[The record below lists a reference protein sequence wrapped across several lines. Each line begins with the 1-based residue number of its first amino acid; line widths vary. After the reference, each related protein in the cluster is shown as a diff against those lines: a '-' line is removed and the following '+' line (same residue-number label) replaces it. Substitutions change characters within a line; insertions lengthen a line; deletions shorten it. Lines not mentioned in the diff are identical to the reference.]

1 MPTLGWFLNQTCR
14 QFTTRLYDCGMTKHR
29 LLLVDG
35 SSYLYRAFHAMPDLR
50 NGAGEPTGAI
60 YGMVNMMRRARSEL
74 KADHIAC
81 VFDAK
86 GKTFRD
92 EMYSEYKAHRSP
104 MPEDLVKQIEPIH
117 AMVKALGWPVLMV
130 SGVEADDVIG
140 TLACQA
146 TQAGWETII
155 STGDKDLAQLVN
167 PSVSLINTM
176 TNEKLDIEG
185 VKEKFGVPP
194 ELIVDYLSIIGDTVD
209 NVPGV
214 PKAGPKTANKWLAEF
229 GNLDNLM
236 ANADQVKGVVGENL
250 RATLSWLPQ
259 ARQLIT
265 VKTDCDLSPH
275 LPSLDDLHAKSE
287 DAPLLRELFERYA
300 FKTWLRDVEK
310 QLTSPEN
317 KGEPASFDLV
327 GSPISNDPE
336 ENSDGAKKTRVIAIS
351 PTKDLSQETRDSHD
365 AIERHYECVV
375 DEIGLE
381 RWLKKIEVSTL
392 TAVDT
397 ETTSLDALAAEL
409 VGISL
414 SVTPGEACY
423 IPVAH
428 RNGEVQLDRD
438 LVLARMKPWLES
450 ATNLKVGQNLKYDA
464 HIFANYGITLKGVA
478 FDTLLESYVLESHLP
493 HNMDSL
499 AERHLGMK
507 TIRYEEVCGKG
518 VHQIG
523 FDQVDLKIATDYA
536 AEDADITLR
545 LHLELWPQI
554 QESPGLLYIY
564 EKVEMPAM
572 RVLGIMERNGIRI
585 DSALLAKQ
593 GQQVGK
599 RLLELEGEIHKLAGQ
614 PFNIQSPKQIA
625 EILFGQL
632 ELPVIKKTP
641 SGAPSTDEE
650 VLQKLAEDYP
660 LPARILD
667 YRSLAKLMSTYIE
680 KLPRMA
686 DPKTGRVHTN
696 FSQATAVTGRLASSD
711 PNLQNI
717 PVRTEEGRRIRE
729 AFVPAE
735 GCKLL
740 SADYSQIE
748 LRIMAHI
755 AEDENLLTAFREGKD
770 VHQAT
775 AAEIF
780 GIPLDDVNSEQRRYA
795 KVINFGLIYG
805 MSAFGLAGNLGIERS
820 AAQNYIAKYFDRY
833 PGVAQYMERTR
844 LEARENGYVETVF
857 GRRLWLPEIKGSNG
871 PRRQGAERA
880 AINAPMQGTAADL
893 IKLAMIAVEDWL
905 EKEQLKTKL
914 LLQVHDELVLDVPFD
929 ELEIVQ
935 AKLPGLMCNVAQL
948 KVPLVVSIGIGDNW
962 EEAH

>member
-1 MPTLGWFLNQTCR
+1 
-14 QFTTRLYDCGMTKHR
+14 MTKHR

-74 KADHIAC
+74 QADHIAC

-92 EMYSEYKAHRSP
+92 EMYADYKAHRSP

-130 SGVEADDVIG
+130 PGVEADDVIG
-140 TLACQA
+140 TLACMA

-185 VKEKFGVPP
+185 VIAKFGVPP
-194 ELIVDYLSIIGDTVD
+194 ERIVDYLSIIGDAVD

-214 PKAGPKTANKWLAEF
+214 PKAGPKTANKWLTEF
-229 GNLDNLM
+229 GDLDALM
-236 ANADQVKGVVGENL
+236 ASADQVKGVVGENL
-250 RATLSWLPQ
+250 RNSLAWLPQ
-259 ARQLIT
+259 ARALIT
-265 VKTDCDLSPH
+265 VKLDCDLSGH
-275 LPSLDDLHAKSE
+275 LVDLDSLHALPE
-287 DAPLLRELFERYA
+287 DAPLLRGLFERYA
-300 FKTWLRDVEK
+300 FKTWLREVEK
-310 QLTSPEN
+310 NLGGTSVEMLEGGSTSPQ
-317 KGEPASFDLV
+317 FDLV
-327 GSPISNDPE
+327 GTTQSIPE
-336 ENSDGAKKTRVIAIS
+336 SGVRKFASSA
-351 PTKDLSQETRDSHD
+351 TKAFTAEIKEQQD
-365 AIERHYECVV
+365 AITRNYECVV
-375 DEIGLE
+375 DEVALD
-381 RWLKKIEVSTL
+381 RWLQKITSAGL

-414 SVTPGEACY
+414 CVTPGEACY
-423 IPVAH
+423 IPLAH
-428 RNGEVQLDRD
+428 RNGETQLNRD
-438 LVLARMKPWLES
+438 DVLKRMQPWLES
-450 ATNLKVGQNLKYDA
+450 SAHAKLGQNLKYDT
-464 HIFANYGITLKGVA
+464 HIFANYGITLQGIE

-499 AERHLGMK
+499 AERHLGLK

-523 FDQVDLKIATDYA
+523 FDQVDLKVATDYA

-554 QESPGLLYIY
+554 QASPELLYVYQQI
-564 EKVEMPAM
+564 EMPAM

-585 DSALLAKQ
+585 DSELLAKQ
-593 GQQVGK
+593 GQVVGK
-599 RLLELEGEIHKLAGQ
+599 RLLALEGEIHQLAGQ

-632 ELPVIKKTP
+632 ELPIIKKTP

-686 DPKTGRVHTN
+686 DPKTGRIHTN
-696 FSQATAVTGRLASSD
+696 FSQATAVTGRLSSSD

-729 AFVPAE
+729 AFIPAE

-755 AEDENLLTAFREGKD
+755 AEDENLMAAFAAGKD

-780 GIPLDDVNSEQRRYA
+780 GVTLDAVSSEQRRYA

-820 AAQNYIAKYFDRY
+820 AAQNYITKYFDRY

-844 LEARENGYVETVF
+844 EEARANGYVETVF
-857 GRRLWLPEIKGSNG
+857 GRRLWLPDIKGSNG
-871 PRRQGAERA
+871 ARRQGAERA

-893 IKLAMIAVEDWL
+893 IKLAMIAVQNWL
-905 EKEQLKTKL
+905 EKEQLKTRM
-914 LLQVHDELVLDVPFD
+914 LLQVHDELVFDVPLD
-929 ELEIVQ
+929 EIALLQE
-935 AKLPGLMCNVAQL
+935 KLPDLMCQVASL
-948 KVPLVVSIGIGDNW
+948 KVPLLVGIGIGDNW

>member
-1 MPTLGWFLNQTCR
+1 
-14 QFTTRLYDCGMTKHR
+14 MTKHR

-117 AMVKALGWPVLMV
+117 AMVKALGWPILMV

-146 TQAGWETII
+146 TEAGWETII

-167 PSVSLINTM
+167 PSVTLINTM
-176 TNEKLDIEG
+176 TNEKLDIES
-185 VKEKFGVPP
+185 VIEKFGVPP
-194 ELIVDYLSIIGDTVD
+194 DRIVDYLSIIGDTVD

-229 GNLDNLM
+229 GDLDNLM
-236 ANADQVKGVVGENL
+236 AHADQVKGVVGENL
-250 RATLSWLPQ
+250 RASLTWLPQ

-275 LPSLDDLHAKSE
+275 LPGLDDLHAKSE

-300 FKTWLRDVEK
+300 FKTWLRDVERR
-310 QLTSPEN
+310 LESPL
-317 KGEPASFDLV
+317 GMASEAVQDLDLA
-327 GSPISNDPE
+327 GSPILREASE
-336 ENSDGAKKTRVIAIS
+336 EAIAIPKRSTVIATS
-351 PTKDLSQETRDSHD
+351 PTKDLSQDTRDAQD
-365 AIERHYECVV
+365 AFGKNYECVV
-375 DEIGLE
+375 DEVALDK
-381 RWLKKIEVSTL
+381 WLKKIESAEL

-414 SVTPGEACY
+414 SVKPGEACY

-428 RNGEVQLDRD
+428 RNGEIQLSRE
-438 LVLARMKPWLES
+438 LVLARLKPWLQS
-450 ATNLKVGQNLKYDA
+450 ASHLKVGQNLKYDA
-464 HIFANYGITLKGVA
+464 HIFANYDVTLNGIA

-554 QESPGLLYIY
+554 QVSPGLLYIY
-564 EKVEMPAM
+564 EQIEMPAM

-599 RLLELEGEIHKLAGQ
+599 RLLELEGEIHQLAGQ

-729 AFVPAE
+729 AFIPAD

-780 GIPLDDVNSEQRRYA
+780 GIALDEVNSEQRRYA

-805 MSAFGLAGNLGIERS
+805 MSAFGLAGNLGIERA

-857 GRRLWLPEIKGSNG
+857 GRRLWLPEIQGSNG

-905 EKEQLKTKL
+905 EQEQLKTKL
-914 LLQVHDELVLDVPFD
+914 LLQVHDELVLDVPLD
-929 ELEIVQ
+929 EIALLQ

>member
-1 MPTLGWFLNQTCR
+1 
-14 QFTTRLYDCGMTKHR
+14 MTKHR

-50 NGAGEPTGAI
+50 NGAGDPTGAI

-117 AMVKALGWPVLMV
+117 ALVKALGWPVLMV

-167 PSVSLINTM
+167 PSVTLINTM
-176 TNEKLDIEG
+176 TNEKLDIAG
-185 VKEKFGVPP
+185 VIEKFGVPP
-194 ELIVDYLSIIGDTVD
+194 ERIVDYLSIIGDAVD

-229 GNLDNLM
+229 GDLDNLM

-250 RATLSWLPQ
+250 RASLQWLPQ
-259 ARQLIT
+259 ARALIT
-265 VKTDCDLSPH
+265 VKTDCDLNPH
-275 LPSLDDLHAKSE
+275 LLNLDDLHAKPE

-300 FKTWLRDVEK
+300 FKTWLRDVES
-310 QLTSPEN
+310 QLNRSSDQVDQASP
-317 KGEPASFDLV
+317 SVDLA
-327 GSPISNDPE
+327 GSPLPE
-336 ENSDGAKKTRVIAIS
+336 FAPERFTEKKERDIAS
-351 PTKDLSQETRDSHD
+351 APTKSLSQATTDLHD
-365 AIERHYECVV
+365 AMERHYECIV
-375 DEIGLE
+375 DEVSLE
-381 RWLKKIEVSTL
+381 RWLNKIESARL

-397 ETTSLDALAAEL
+397 ETTGLDALAAEL

-414 SVTPGEACY
+414 SVRPGEACY

-428 RNGEVQLDRD
+428 RNGETQLDRS
-438 LVLARMKPWLES
+438 LVLTRLKPWLES
-450 ATNLKVGQNLKYDA
+450 ATAFKVGQNLKYDS
-464 HIFANYGITLKGVA
+464 HIFANYGITLGGVQ

-499 AERHLGMK
+499 AERHLGLK

-554 QESPGLLYIY
+554 EASPGLRYVY
-564 EKVEMPAM
+564 ESIEMPAM

-585 DSALLAKQ
+585 DSALLGKQ
-593 GQQVGK
+593 GQQIGK
-599 RLLELEGEIHKLAGQ
+599 RLLELEGEIHQLAGQ

-667 YRSLAKLMSTYIE
+667 YRGLAKLMSTYIE

-696 FSQATAVTGRLASSD
+696 FSQATAVTGRLASSE

-729 AFVPAE
+729 AFIPAD

-755 AEDENLLTAFREGKD
+755 AEDENLLAAFRAGKD

-780 GIPLDDVNSEQRRYA
+780 GVPLEEVNSEQRRYA

-893 IKLAMIAVEDWL
+893 IKLAMIAVESWL
-905 EKEQLKTKL
+905 EKEQLKTRM
-914 LLQVHDELVLDVPFD
+914 LLQVHDELVFDVPLD
-929 ELEIVQ
+929 EIDLLQ
-935 AKLPGLMCNVAQL
+935 AKLPALMCNVADL
-948 KVPLVVSIGIGDNW
+948 KVPLLVSIGIGDNW

>member
-1 MPTLGWFLNQTCR
+1 
-14 QFTTRLYDCGMTKHR
+14 MTKHR

-50 NGAGEPTGAI
+50 NGAGDPTGAI

-130 SGVEADDVIG
+130 SGVEADDVIA
-140 TLACQA
+140 TLSCQA

-167 PSVSLINTM
+167 SSVTLINTM

-185 VKEKFGVPP
+185 VIEKFGVPP
-194 ELIVDYLSIIGDTVD
+194 ERIVDYLSIIGDAVD

-229 GNLDNLM
+229 GDLDNLM
-236 ANADQVKGVVGENL
+236 ANAEQVKGVVGENL
-250 RATLSWLPQ
+250 RASLEWLPK
-259 ARQLIT
+259 ARELIT
-265 VKTDCDLSPH
+265 VKKDCDLDPH
-275 LPSLDDLHAKSE
+275 LLSLDDLHAKPE

-310 QLTSPEN
+310 QLINPSPQSN
-317 KGEPASFDLV
+317 QGEAVFDLA
-327 GSPISNDPE
+327 GSPLPGISPNE
-336 ENSDGAKKTRVIAIS
+336 LAAKKSREIAS
-351 PTKDLSQETRDSHD
+351 TPTTVLSQATTDLHD
-365 AIERHYECVV
+365 GITRHYECVV
-375 DEIGLE
+375 DELALD
-381 RWLKKIEVSTL
+381 RWLKKIESAQL

-397 ETTSLDALAAEL
+397 ETTGLDALAAEL

-428 RNGEVQLDRD
+428 RNGETQLDRN
-438 LVLARMKPWLES
+438 LVLSRMRSWLES
-450 ATNLKVGQNLKYDA
+450 SSHAKVGQNLKYDS
-464 HIFANYGITLKGVA
+464 HIFANYGITLGGIQ

-499 AERHLGMK
+499 AERHLGVK

-554 QESPGLLYIY
+554 QASPGLLYVYQQI
-564 EKVEMPAM
+564 EMPAM

-729 AFVPAE
+729 AFIPAD

-755 AEDENLLTAFREGKD
+755 AEDENLLEAFNTGKD

-780 GIPLDDVNSEQRRYA
+780 GVPLDDVSSEQRRYA

-844 LEARENGYVETVF
+844 VEARENGYVETVF

-893 IKLAMIAVEDWL
+893 IKLAMIAVENWL
-905 EKEQLKTKL
+905 EKEQLKTRM
-914 LLQVHDELVLDVPFD
+914 LLQVHDELVFDVPLD
-929 ELEIVQ
+929 EIDLLKE
-935 AKLPGLMCNVAQL
+935 KLPGLMCTVADL
-948 KVPLVVSIGIGDNW
+948 KVPLLVSIGIGDNW

>member
-1 MPTLGWFLNQTCR
+1 
-14 QFTTRLYDCGMTKHR
+14 MTKHR

-92 EMYSEYKAHRSP
+92 EMYAEYKAHRSP

-117 AMVKALGWPVLMV
+117 ALVKALGWPVLMV

-167 PSVSLINTM
+167 PSVTLINTM
-176 TNEKLDIEG
+176 TNEKLDING
-185 VKEKFGVPP
+185 VVEKFGVPP

-236 ANADQVKGVVGENL
+236 ANADQIKGVVGENL
-250 RATLSWLPQ
+250 RATLHWLPE

-275 LPSLDDLHAKSE
+275 LPGLDDLHAKPE
-287 DAPLLRELFERYA
+287 DAALLRELFERYA

-310 QLTSPEN
+310 QLSGPSDI
-317 KGEPASFDLV
+317 ASEGTTFDLA
-327 GSPISNDPE
+327 GTPITHASEAGESNK
-336 ENSDGAKKTRVIAIS
+336 ARVIAS
-351 PTKDLSQETRDSHD
+351 APTKTLSQVTSDLQD
-365 AIERHYECVV
+365 AIERHYECVT
-375 DEIGLE
+375 DEVGLE
-381 RWLKKIEVSTL
+381 KWLKRIEAAEL

-414 SVTPGEACY
+414 SVKPGEACY

-428 RNGEVQLDRD
+428 RNGEVQLHCDT
-438 LVLARMKPWLES
+438 VLTKLKPWLES
-450 ATNLKVGQNLKYDA
+450 ASHLKVGQHLKYDA
-464 HIFANYGITLKGVA
+464 HIFANYGITLGGIA

-554 QESPGLLYIY
+554 QDSPGLLYVYQQI
-564 EKVEMPAM
+564 EMPAM

-585 DSALLAKQ
+585 DSVLLGKQ
-593 GQQVGK
+593 GQQLGK
-599 RLLELEGEIHKLAGQ
+599 RLLELESEIHQLAGQ

-625 EILFGQL
+625 EILFVQL
-632 ELPVIKKTP
+632 ELPVVKKTP

-729 AFVPAE
+729 AFIPAQ

-755 AEDENLLTAFREGKD
+755 AEDENLLTAFRDGKD

-780 GIPLDDVNSEQRRYA
+780 GIPLEDVSSEQRRYA

-805 MSAFGLAGNLGIERS
+805 MSAFGLAGNLGIERA

-914 LLQVHDELVLDVPFD
+914 LLQVHDELVFDVPLD
-929 ELEIVQ
+929 EIDLLQ
-935 AKLPGLMCNVAQL
+935 AKLPDLMCNVAQL
-948 KVPLVVSIGIGDNW
+948 KVPLVVSIGLGDNW

>member
-1 MPTLGWFLNQTCR
+1 
-14 QFTTRLYDCGMTKHR
+14 MTKHR

-117 AMVKALGWPVLMV
+117 AMVKALGWPILMV

-146 TQAGWETII
+146 TEAGWETII

-167 PSVSLINTM
+167 PSVTLINTM

-185 VKEKFGVPP
+185 VIEKFGVPP
-194 ELIVDYLSIIGDTVD
+194 DRIVDYLSIIGDTVD

-229 GNLDNLM
+229 GDLDNLM
-236 ANADQVKGVVGENL
+236 AHADQVKGVVGENL
-250 RATLSWLPQ
+250 RASLTWLPQ

-275 LPSLDDLHAKSE
+275 LPGLDDLHAKSE

-300 FKTWLRDVEK
+300 FKTWLRDVERR
-310 QLTSPEN
+310 LESPL
-317 KGEPASFDLV
+317 GMASEAVQDLDLA
-327 GSPISNDPE
+327 GSPILREASAEAIAIPKR
-336 ENSDGAKKTRVIAIS
+336 STVIATS
-351 PTKDLSQETRDSHD
+351 PTKDLSQDTRDTQD
-365 AIERHYECVV
+365 AFGKNYECVL
-375 DEIGLE
+375 DEVALDK
-381 RWLKKIEVSTL
+381 WLKKIESAEL

-414 SVTPGEACY
+414 SVKPGEACY

-428 RNGEVQLDRD
+428 RNGEIQLSRE
-438 LVLARMKPWLES
+438 LVLARLKPWLQS
-450 ATNLKVGQNLKYDA
+450 ASHLKVGQNLKYDA
-464 HIFANYGITLKGVA
+464 HIFANYDVTLNGIA

-554 QESPGLLYIY
+554 QVSPGLLYIY
-564 EKVEMPAM
+564 EQIEMPAM

-599 RLLELEGEIHKLAGQ
+599 RLLELEGEIHQLAGQ

-729 AFVPAE
+729 AFIPAD

-780 GIPLDDVNSEQRRYA
+780 GIALDEVNSEQRRYA

-805 MSAFGLAGNLGIERS
+805 MSAFGLAGNLGIERA

-857 GRRLWLPEIKGSNG
+857 GRRLWLPEIQGSNG

-914 LLQVHDELVLDVPFD
+914 LLQVHDELVLDVPLD
-929 ELEIVQ
+929 EIALLQ
-935 AKLPGLMCNVAQL
+935 AKLPGLMCNVAEL

>member
-1 MPTLGWFLNQTCR
+1 
-14 QFTTRLYDCGMTKHR
+14 MTKHR

-50 NGAGEPTGAI
+50 NGAGDPTGAI

-130 SGVEADDVIG
+130 SGVEADDVIA
-140 TLACQA
+140 TLSCQA

-167 PSVSLINTM
+167 SSVTLINTM

-185 VKEKFGVPP
+185 VIEKFGVPP
-194 ELIVDYLSIIGDTVD
+194 ERIVDYLSIIGDAVD

-229 GNLDNLM
+229 GDLDNLM
-236 ANADQVKGVVGENL
+236 ANAEQVKGVVGENL
-250 RATLSWLPQ
+250 RASLEWLPK
-259 ARQLIT
+259 ARELIT
-265 VKTDCDLSPH
+265 VKKDCDLDPH
-275 LPSLDDLHAKSE
+275 LLSLDDLHAKPE

-310 QLTSPEN
+310 QLNNPSPQSN
-317 KGEPASFDLV
+317 QGEAVFDLA
-327 GSPISNDPE
+327 GSPLPGISPNE
-336 ENSDGAKKTRVIAIS
+336 LAAKKSREIAS
-351 PTKDLSQETRDSHD
+351 TPTTVLSQATTDLHD
-365 AIERHYECVV
+365 GITRHYECVV
-375 DEIGLE
+375 DELALD
-381 RWLKKIEVSTL
+381 RWLKKIESAQL

-397 ETTSLDALAAEL
+397 ETTGLDALAAEL

-428 RNGEVQLDRD
+428 RNGETQLDRN
-438 LVLARMKPWLES
+438 LVLSRMRSWLES
-450 ATNLKVGQNLKYDA
+450 SSHAKVGQNLKYDS
-464 HIFANYGITLKGVA
+464 HIFANYGITLGGIQ

-499 AERHLGMK
+499 AERHLGVK

-554 QESPGLLYIY
+554 QASTGLLYVYQQI
-564 EKVEMPAM
+564 EMPAM

-729 AFVPAE
+729 AFIPAD

-755 AEDENLLTAFREGKD
+755 AEDENLLEAFNTGKD

-780 GIPLDDVNSEQRRYA
+780 GVPLDDVSSEQRRYA

-844 LEARENGYVETVF
+844 VEARENGYVETVF

-893 IKLAMIAVEDWL
+893 IKLAMIAVENWL
-905 EKEQLKTKL
+905 EKEQLKTRM
-914 LLQVHDELVLDVPFD
+914 LLQVHDELVFDVPLD
-929 ELEIVQ
+929 EIDLLKE
-935 AKLPGLMCNVAQL
+935 KLPGLMCTVADL
-948 KVPLVVSIGIGDNW
+948 KVPLLVSIGIGDNW

>member
-1 MPTLGWFLNQTCR
+1 
-14 QFTTRLYDCGMTKHR
+14 MTKHR

-167 PSVSLINTM
+167 PSVTLINTM

-194 ELIVDYLSIIGDTVD
+194 ELIVDYLSIIGDAVD

-236 ANADQVKGVVGENL
+236 ANADQIKGVVGENL
-250 RATLSWLPQ
+250 RATLPWLPQ

-275 LPSLDDLHAKSE
+275 LPGLDDLHAKSE

-310 QLTSPEN
+310 QLTSPEDQ
-317 KGEPASFDLV
+317 GSEVITFDLA
-327 GSPISNDPE
+327 GSPISNTSE
-336 ENSDGAKKTRVIAIS
+336 ENSGGEKKARVIAS
-351 PTKDLSQETRDSHD
+351 APTKDLSQATRDAQD

-375 DEIGLE
+375 DEASLDT
-381 RWLKKIEVSTL
+381 WLKKIESSAL

-414 SVTPGEACY
+414 SVKPGEACY

-428 RNGEVQLDRD
+428 RNGEAQLDRD
-438 LVLARMKPWLES
+438 VVLKRIKPWLES
-450 ATNLKVGQNLKYDA
+450 KTHFKVGQNLKYDS
-464 HIFANYGITLKGVA
+464 HIFANYGITLQGVA
-478 FDTLLESYVLESHLP
+478 FDTLLESYVLESHMP

-523 FDQVDLKIATDYA
+523 FDQVDLQIATDYA

-554 QESPGLLYIY
+554 QESAGLLYIY
-564 EKVEMPAM
+564 ENVEMPAM

-599 RLLELEGEIHKLAGQ
+599 RLLELEGEIHQLAGQ

-650 VLQKLAEDYP
+650 VMQKLAEDYP

-729 AFVPAE
+729 AFIPAN

-780 GIPLDDVNSEQRRYA
+780 GIALDDVNSEQRRYA

-905 EKEQLKTKL
+905 EKEQLKTKM
-914 LLQVHDELVLDVPFD
+914 LLQVHDELVFDVPLD
-929 ELEIVQ
+929 EIELLQ
-935 AKLPGLMCNVAQL
+935 AKLPDLMCHVADL

>member
-1 MPTLGWFLNQTCR
+1 
-14 QFTTRLYDCGMTKHR
+14 MTKHR

-146 TQAGWETII
+146 TEAGWETII

-167 PSVSLINTM
+167 PSVTLINTM

-250 RATLSWLPQ
+250 RATLPWLPQ

-275 LPSLDDLHAKSE
+275 LPGLDDLHAKSE

-317 KGEPASFDLV
+317 RGEEAVFDLA
-327 GSPISNDPE
+327 GSPISSPE
-336 ENSDGAKKTRVIAIS
+336 ESSADSEKRTRVIAS
-351 PTKDLSQETRDSHD
+351 APTKDLSQATRDSQD
-365 AIERHYECVV
+365 AIERLYECVV
-375 DEIGLE
+375 DEAGLE
-381 RWLKKIEVSTL
+381 KWLKKIESSAL

-414 SVTPGEACY
+414 SVKPGEACY

-438 LVLARMKPWLES
+438 VVIARMKPWLKS
-450 ATNLKVGQNLKYDA
+450 ATHLKVGQNLKYDA
-464 HIFANYGITLKGVA
+464 HIFANYGITLKGIA

-554 QESPGLLYIY
+554 QESSGLLYIY
-564 EKVEMPAM
+564 ENVEMPAM

-729 AFVPAE
+729 AFIPAE

-780 GIPLDDVNSEQRRYA
+780 GIPLDDVSSEQRRYA

-905 EKEQLKTKL
+905 EKEQLKTKM
-914 LLQVHDELVLDVPFD
+914 LLQVHDELVFDVPLD
-929 ELEIVQ
+929 EIELLQ
-935 AKLPGLMCNVAQL
+935 AKLPDLMCHVAAL

>member
-1 MPTLGWFLNQTCR
+1 
-14 QFTTRLYDCGMTKHR
+14 MTKHR

-117 AMVKALGWPVLMV
+117 AIVKALGWPVLMV

-146 TQAGWETII
+146 TEAGWETII

-167 PSVSLINTM
+167 SSVTLINTM
-176 TNEKLDIEG
+176 SNEKLDING
-185 VKEKFGVPP
+185 VIEKFGVPP
-194 ELIVDYLSIIGDTVD
+194 ERIVDYLSIIGDTVD

-229 GNLDNLM
+229 GDLDNLM

-250 RATLSWLPQ
+250 RASLEWLPQ

-275 LPSLDDLHAKSE
+275 LPGLDDLHAKSE
-287 DAPLLRELFERYA
+287 DASLLRELFERYA
-300 FKTWLRDVEK
+300 FKTWLRDVER
-310 QLTSPEN
+310 QLTGPSRE
-317 KGEPASFDLV
+317 GSEVEATFDLA
-327 GSPISNDPE
+327 GTPITNVASE
-336 ENSDGAKKTRVIAIS
+336 ELSFPKKSASIASS
-351 PTKDLSQETRDSHD
+351 PTKDLSQDTRDFQG
-365 AIERHYECVV
+365 AIEKTYECIV
-375 DEIGLE
+375 DEAGLDK
-381 RWLKKIEVSTL
+381 WLKKIESAQL

-414 SVTPGEACY
+414 SVQPGEACY

-428 RNGEVQLDRD
+428 RNGEAQLDRAT
-438 LVLARMKPWLES
+438 VLARIRPWLES
-450 ATNLKVGQNLKYDA
+450 KTHLKVGQNLKYDA
-464 HIFANYGITLKGVA
+464 HIFANYGITLNGIA

-499 AERHLGMK
+499 AERHLGMR

-554 QESPGLLYIY
+554 QENPGLLYVY
-564 EKVEMPAM
+564 EKIEMPAM

-632 ELPVIKKTP
+632 ELPIIKKTP

-686 DPKTGRVHTN
+686 DPKTGCVHTN

-729 AFVPAE
+729 AFVPAD

-755 AEDENLLTAFREGKD
+755 AEDENLLTAFRDGKD

-780 GIPLDDVNSEQRRYA
+780 GIPLDEVSSEQRRYA

-833 PGVAQYMERTR
+833 PGVAQYMEHTR

-914 LLQVHDELVLDVPFD
+914 LLQVHDELVFDVPLD
-929 ELEIVQ
+929 EIELLQ

>member
-1 MPTLGWFLNQTCR
+1 
-14 QFTTRLYDCGMTKHR
+14 MTKHR

-167 PSVSLINTM
+167 PAVTLINTM
-176 TNEKLDIEG
+176 TNEKLDING

-250 RATLSWLPQ
+250 RASLDWLPQ

-275 LPSLDDLHAKSE
+275 LPGLDDLHAKSE

-310 QLTSPEN
+310 QLTSPED
-317 KGEPASFDLV
+317 KAEVPTFDLA
-327 GSPISNDPE
+327 GSPIATSENVVGE
-336 ENSDGAKKTRVIAIS
+336 EKKTRVIAS
-351 PTKDLSQETRDSHD
+351 APTKDLSQVTRDSQD
-365 AIERHYECVV
+365 AIERNYECVV
-375 DEIGLE
+375 DEVGLE
-381 RWLKKIEVSTL
+381 KWLEKIDSSTL

-414 SVTPGEACY
+414 SVKPGEACY

-428 RNGEVQLDRD
+428 RNGEMQLDRD

-450 ATNLKVGQNLKYDA
+450 KTHLKVGQNLKYDA

-554 QESPGLLYIY
+554 QESQGLLYIY

-729 AFVPAE
+729 AFIPAE

-755 AEDENLLTAFREGKD
+755 AEDENLLAAFRDGKD

-905 EKEQLKTKL
+905 EKEQLKTKM
-914 LLQVHDELVLDVPFD
+914 LLQVHDELVFDVPLD
-929 ELEIVQ
+929 EIDLLQ
-935 AKLPGLMCNVAQL
+935 AKLPDLMCHVAQL

>member
-1 MPTLGWFLNQTCR
+1 
-14 QFTTRLYDCGMTKHR
+14 MTKHR

-167 PSVSLINTM
+167 PSVTLINTM
-176 TNEKLDIEG
+176 TNERLDIEG

-250 RATLSWLPQ
+250 RATLPWLPQ

-275 LPSLDDLHAKSE
+275 LPGLDDLHAKPE
-287 DAPLLRELFERYA
+287 DAPLLRELFDRYA

-317 KGEPASFDLV
+317 KGPEAASFDLA
-327 GSPISNDPE
+327 GTPIAST
-336 ENSDGAKKTRVIAIS
+336 ENNIETEKKIRTIASS
-351 PTKDLSQETRDSHD
+351 PTKDLSQEMRDSQD

-375 DEIGLE
+375 DEAGLE
-381 RWLKKIEVSTL
+381 RWLKKIESSSL

-414 SVTPGEACY
+414 SVKPGEACY

-428 RNGEVQLDRD
+428 RNGEAQLDRD

-450 ATNLKVGQNLKYDA
+450 VTHLKVGQNLKYDA
-464 HIFANYGITLKGVA
+464 HIFANYDITLKGVA

-554 QESPGLLYIY
+554 QENQGLQYIY

-711 PNLQNI
+711 PNIQNI

-729 AFVPAE
+729 AFIPAD

-755 AEDENLLTAFREGKD
+755 AEDENLLAAFRDGKD

-780 GIPLDDVNSEQRRYA
+780 GVPLDDVNSEQRRYA

-905 EKEQLKTKL
+905 EKEQLKTRM
-914 LLQVHDELVLDVPFD
+914 LLQVHDELVFDVPLD
-929 ELEIVQ
+929 EIELLQ
-935 AKLPGLMCNVAQL
+935 AKLPDLMCHVADL

>member
-1 MPTLGWFLNQTCR
+1 
-14 QFTTRLYDCGMTKHR
+14 
-29 LLLVDG
+29 
-35 SSYLYRAFHAMPDLR
+35 MPDLR
-50 NGAGEPTGAI
+50 NGDGDPTGAI
-60 YGMVNMMRRARSEL
+60 YGMVNMMRRARSEIQ
-74 KADHIAC
+74 ADHIAC

-130 SGVEADDVIG
+130 PGVEADDVIG
-140 TLACQA
+140 TLACMASQE
-146 TQAGWETII
+146 GWETII

-176 TNEKLDIEG
+176 TNETLDIPG
-185 VKEKFGVPP
+185 VIAKFGVPP
-194 ELIVDYLSIIGDTVD
+194 ERIVDYLSIIGDAVD

-229 GNLDNLM
+229 GDLDRLM
-236 ANADQVKGVVGENL
+236 ARADEVKGVVGENL
-250 RATLSWLPQ
+250 RNSLQWLPQ
-259 ARQLIT
+259 ARALIT
-265 VKTDCDLSPH
+265 VKLDCDLSGH
-275 LPSLDDLHAKSE
+275 LVDLDGLHALPE
-287 DAPLLRELFERYA
+287 DAPLLRGLFERYA

-310 QLTSPEN
+310 TLDSDSSAGKVADESTSP
-317 KGEPASFDLV
+317 KFDLV
-327 GSPISNDPE
+327 GKIQSASQSSGRIFASVATKVLTPE
-336 ENSDGAKKTRVIAIS
+336 IK
-351 PTKDLSQETRDSHD
+351 QQQD
-365 AIERHYECVV
+365 AIARNYECVV
-375 DEIGLE
+375 DEAALD
-381 RWLKKIEVSTL
+381 RWLQKINHADL
-392 TAVDT
+392 TAIDT

-423 IPVAH
+423 IPLAH
-428 RNGEVQLDRD
+428 RNGEAQLSRD
-438 LVLARMKPWLES
+438 AVLKRMRPWLES
-450 ATNLKVGQNLKYDA
+450 AAHAKLGQHLKYDA
-464 HIFANYGITLKGVA
+464 HIFANYGITLQGIE

-499 AERHLGMK
+499 AERHLGVK

-523 FDQVDLKIATDYA
+523 FDQVDLQVATNYA

-554 QESPGLLYIY
+554 QASPELLYVYQQI
-564 EKVEMPAM
+564 EMPAM

-585 DSALLAKQ
+585 DSELLAKQ
-593 GQQVGK
+593 GQVVGK
-599 RLLELEGEIHKLAGQ
+599 RLLSLEGEIHQLAGQ

-686 DPKTGRVHTN
+686 DPKTGRIHTN
-696 FSQATAVTGRLASSD
+696 FSQATAVTGRLSSSD

-729 AFVPAE
+729 AFIPAE

-755 AEDENLLTAFREGKD
+755 AEDENLMAAFAAGKD

-780 GIPLDDVNSEQRRYA
+780 GISLEAVNSEQRRYA

-820 AAQNYIAKYFDRY
+820 AAQNYITKYFDRY

-844 LEARENGYVETVF
+844 EEARANGYVETVF
-857 GRRLWLPEIKGSNG
+857 GRRLWLPDIKGSNG
-871 PRRQGAERA
+871 ARRQGAERA

-893 IKLAMIAVEDWL
+893 IKLAMVAVQNWL
-905 EKEQLKTKL
+905 EKEQLKTRM
-914 LLQVHDELVLDVPFD
+914 LLQVHDELVFDVPLD
-929 ELEIVQ
+929 EIALLQE
-935 AKLPGLMCNVAQL
+935 KLPDLMCKVATL
-948 KVPLVVSIGIGDNW
+948 RVPLLVGIGIGDNW

>member
-1 MPTLGWFLNQTCR
+1 
-14 QFTTRLYDCGMTKHR
+14 
-29 LLLVDG
+29 
-35 SSYLYRAFHAMPDLR
+35 
-50 NGAGEPTGAI
+50 
-60 YGMVNMMRRARSEL
+60 MVNMMRRARSEL

-167 PSVSLINTM
+167 PSVTLINTM

-229 GNLDNLM
+229 GNLDKLM

-250 RATLSWLPQ
+250 RATLPWLPQ

-275 LPSLDDLHAKSE
+275 LPSLDDLHAKPE

-310 QLTSPEN
+310 QLTSPAN
-317 KGEPASFDLV
+317 QGETATFDLA
-327 GSPISNDPE
+327 GSPISTTESNVDE
-336 ENSDGAKKTRVIAIS
+336 EKKTRAIAS
-351 PTKDLSQETRDSHD
+351 APTKDLSQETRDSQD

-375 DEIGLE
+375 DEAGLDK
-381 RWLKKIEVSTL
+381 WLSKIEASAL

-414 SVTPGEACY
+414 SVKPGEACY

-428 RNGEVQLDRD
+428 RNGEMQLDRD
-438 LVLARMKPWLES
+438 LVLKRIKPWLES
-450 ATNLKVGQNLKYDA
+450 KTHLKVGQNLKYDA
-464 HIFANYGITLKGVA
+464 HIFANYGITLNGVA
-478 FDTLLESYVLESHLP
+478 FDTLLESYVLESHMP

-564 EKVEMPAM
+564 ENVEMPAM

-729 AFVPAE
+729 AFIPAD

-905 EKEQLKTKL
+905 ESEQLKTKL

-929 ELEIVQ
+929 ELELVQ
-935 AKLPGLMCNVAQL
+935 TALPGLMCNVAQL

>member
-1 MPTLGWFLNQTCR
+1 
-14 QFTTRLYDCGMTKHR
+14 MTKHR

-167 PSVSLINTM
+167 SSVTLINTM
-176 TNEKLDIEG
+176 TNEKLDSEG

-250 RATLSWLPQ
+250 RATLPWLPQ

-310 QLTSPEN
+310 QLTSPDS
-317 KGEPASFDLV
+317 KAEPASFDLA
-327 GSPISNDPE
+327 GSLISSSE
-336 ENSDGAKKTRVIAIS
+336 GGADKEKKTRVIAGS
-351 PTKDLSQETRDSHD
+351 PTKDLSQETRDSQD
-365 AIERHYECVV
+365 AVERHYECVV
-375 DEIGLE
+375 DEASLE
-381 RWLKKIEVSTL
+381 KWLKKIEASEL

-414 SVTPGEACY
+414 SVKPGEACY

-450 ATNLKVGQNLKYDA
+450 ATHLKVGQNLKYDA
-464 HIFANYGITLKGVA
+464 HIFANYDITLKGVA
-478 FDTLLESYVLESHLP
+478 FDTLLESYVLESHMP

-523 FDQVDLKIATDYA
+523 FDQVDLQIATDYA

-554 QESPGLLYIY
+554 QENSGLLYIY

-729 AFVPAE
+729 AFIPAD

-755 AEDENLLTAFREGKD
+755 AEDENLLTAFKEGKD

-780 GIPLDDVNSEQRRYA
+780 GVPLDDVNSEQRRYA

-844 LEARENGYVETVF
+844 LEAREDGYVETVF

-929 ELEIVQ
+929 ELELVQ

>member
-1 MPTLGWFLNQTCR
+1 
-14 QFTTRLYDCGMTKHR
+14 MTKHR

-117 AMVKALGWPVLMV
+117 AMVKALGWPILMV

-146 TQAGWETII
+146 TEAGWETII

-167 PSVSLINTM
+167 PSVTLINTM

-185 VKEKFGVPP
+185 VIEKFGVPP
-194 ELIVDYLSIIGDTVD
+194 DRIVDYLSIIGDTVD

-229 GNLDNLM
+229 GDLDNLM
-236 ANADQVKGVVGENL
+236 AHADQVKGVVGENL
-250 RATLSWLPQ
+250 RASLTWLPQ

-275 LPSLDDLHAKSE
+275 LPGLDDLHAKSE

-310 QLTSPEN
+310 KLESPAVIAPES
-317 KGEPASFDLV
+317 GQDFDLA
-327 GSPISNDPE
+327 GSPILREASE
-336 ENSDGAKKTRVIAIS
+336 EAIAIPKRSTVIATS
-351 PTKDLSQETRDSHD
+351 PTKDLSQDTRDTQD
-365 AIERHYECVV
+365 AFGKNYECVV
-375 DEIGLE
+375 DEVALDK
-381 RWLKKIEVSTL
+381 WLKKIESAEL

-414 SVTPGEACY
+414 SVKPGEACY

-428 RNGEVQLDRD
+428 RNGEIQLSRE
-438 LVLARMKPWLES
+438 LVLARLKPWLQS
-450 ATNLKVGQNLKYDA
+450 ASHLKVGQNLKYDA
-464 HIFANYGITLKGVA
+464 HIFANYDVTLNGIA

-554 QESPGLLYIY
+554 QASPGLLYIY
-564 EKVEMPAM
+564 EQIEMPAM

-599 RLLELEGEIHKLAGQ
+599 RLLELEGEIHQLAGQ

-729 AFVPAE
+729 AFIPAD

-780 GIPLDDVNSEQRRYA
+780 GIALDEVNSEQRRYA

-805 MSAFGLAGNLGIERS
+805 MSAFGLAGNLGIERA

-857 GRRLWLPEIKGSNG
+857 GRRLWLPEIQGSNG

-914 LLQVHDELVLDVPFD
+914 LLQVHDELVLDVPLD
-929 ELEIVQ
+929 EIALLQ
-935 AKLPGLMCNVAQL
+935 AKLPGLMCNVAEL

>member
-1 MPTLGWFLNQTCR
+1 
-14 QFTTRLYDCGMTKHR
+14 
-29 LLLVDG
+29 
-35 SSYLYRAFHAMPDLR
+35 
-50 NGAGEPTGAI
+50 
-60 YGMVNMMRRARSEL
+60 
-74 KADHIAC
+74 
-81 VFDAK
+81 
-86 GKTFRD
+86 
-92 EMYSEYKAHRSP
+92 

-117 AMVKALGWPVLMV
+117 AIVKALGWPVLMV

-167 PSVSLINTM
+167 SSVTLINTM
-176 TNEKLDIEG
+176 SNEKLNIDG
-185 VKEKFGVPP
+185 VIEKFGVPP
-194 ELIVDYLSIIGDTVD
+194 DRIVDYLSIIGDTVD

-229 GNLDNLM
+229 GDLDNLM
-236 ANADQVKGVVGENL
+236 ANADQIKGVVGENL
-250 RATLSWLPQ
+250 RASLTWLPK
-259 ARQLIT
+259 ARELIT

-275 LPSLDDLHAKSE
+275 LPGLDDLHAKSE
-287 DAPLLRELFERYA
+287 DAALLRELFERYA

-310 QLTSPEN
+310 QLTSPSGESSETEAALDLAGTPVANGVSERFTSPN
-317 KGEPASFDLV
+317 KS
-327 GSPISNDPE
+327 
-336 ENSDGAKKTRVIAIS
+336 TVIATS
-351 PTKDLSQETRDSHD
+351 PTKDLSQDTRDLQG
-365 AIERHYECVV
+365 AIEKNYECVV
-375 DEIGLE
+375 DEE
-381 RWLKKIEVSTL
+381 SFEKWLKKIETAQL

-414 SVTPGEACY
+414 SVKPGEACY

-428 RNGEVQLDRD
+428 RNGEMQLDRAT
-438 LVLARMKPWLES
+438 VLARIKPWLES
-450 ATNLKVGQNLKYDA
+450 KKHLKVGQNLKYDA
-464 HIFANYGITLKGVA
+464 HIFANYGITMNGIA

-554 QESPGLLYIY
+554 QESEGLLYVY
-564 EKVEMPAM
+564 EKIEMPAM

-585 DSALLAKQ
+585 DSVLLAKQ

-729 AFVPAE
+729 AFVPAN

-755 AEDENLLTAFREGKD
+755 AEDENLLTAFRDGKD

-780 GIPLDDVNSEQRRYA
+780 AIPLDEVSSEQRRYA

-914 LLQVHDELVLDVPFD
+914 LLQVHDELVFDVPLNEI
-929 ELEIVQ
+929 ELLQ
-935 AKLPGLMCNVAQL
+935 ARLPGLMCNVAQL

>member
-1 MPTLGWFLNQTCR
+1 
-14 QFTTRLYDCGMTKHR
+14 MTKHR

-50 NGAGEPTGAI
+50 NGAGDPTGAI

-130 SGVEADDVIG
+130 SGVEADDVIA
-140 TLACQA
+140 TLSCQA

-167 PSVSLINTM
+167 ASVTLINTM

-185 VKEKFGVPP
+185 VIEKFGVPP
-194 ELIVDYLSIIGDTVD
+194 ERIVDYLSIIGDAVD

-229 GNLDNLM
+229 GDLDNLM
-236 ANADQVKGVVGENL
+236 ANAEQVKGVVGENL
-250 RATLSWLPQ
+250 RASLEWLPK
-259 ARQLIT
+259 ARELIT
-265 VKTDCDLSPH
+265 VKKDCDLDPH
-275 LPSLDDLHAKSE
+275 LLSLDDLHAKPE

-310 QLTSPEN
+310 QLTNPSPQSN
-317 KGEPASFDLV
+317 QGEAVFDLA
-327 GSPISNDPE
+327 GSPLPGISPNE
-336 ENSDGAKKTRVIAIS
+336 LAAKKSREIAS
-351 PTKDLSQETRDSHD
+351 TPTTVLSQATTDLHD
-365 AIERHYECVV
+365 GITRHYECVV
-375 DEIGLE
+375 DELALD
-381 RWLKKIEVSTL
+381 RWLKKIESAQL

-397 ETTSLDALAAEL
+397 ETTGLDALAAEL

-428 RNGEVQLDRD
+428 RNGETQLDRN
-438 LVLARMKPWLES
+438 LVLSRMRSWLES
-450 ATNLKVGQNLKYDA
+450 SSHAKVGQNLKYDS
-464 HIFANYGITLKGVA
+464 HIFANYGITLGGIQ

-499 AERHLGMK
+499 AERHLGVK

-554 QESPGLLYIY
+554 QASPGLLYVYQQI
-564 EKVEMPAM
+564 EMPAM

-729 AFVPAE
+729 AFIPAD

-755 AEDENLLTAFREGKD
+755 AEDENLLEAFNTGKD

-780 GIPLDDVNSEQRRYA
+780 GVPLDDVSSEQRRYA

-844 LEARENGYVETVF
+844 VEARENGYVETVF

-893 IKLAMIAVEDWL
+893 IKLAMIAVENWL
-905 EKEQLKTKL
+905 EKEQLKTRM
-914 LLQVHDELVLDVPFD
+914 LLQVHDELVFDVPLD
-929 ELEIVQ
+929 EIDLLKE
-935 AKLPGLMCNVAQL
+935 KLPGLMCTVADL
-948 KVPLVVSIGIGDNW
+948 KVPLLVSIGIGDNW

>member
-1 MPTLGWFLNQTCR
+1 
-14 QFTTRLYDCGMTKHR
+14 MTKHR

-92 EMYSEYKAHRSP
+92 EMYAEYKAHRSP

-167 PSVSLINTM
+167 SSVTLINTM

-194 ELIVDYLSIIGDTVD
+194 ELIVDYLSIIGDAVD

-250 RATLSWLPQ
+250 RATLDWLPQ

-275 LPSLDDLHAKSE
+275 LPGLDDLHAKSE
-287 DAPLLRELFERYA
+287 DAALLRELFERYA

-317 KGEPASFDLV
+317 IASEAPTSDLA
-327 GSPISNDPE
+327 GSPIASTFE
-336 ENSDGAKKTRVIAIS
+336 ETGSKKSRVVAS
-351 PTKDLSQETRDSHD
+351 TPTKVLSQDTTDLQG
-365 AIERHYECVV
+365 AIERNYECVT
-375 DEIGLE
+375 DEVALE
-381 RWLKKIEVSTL
+381 KWLKKIEGAPL

-414 SVTPGEACY
+414 SVKPGEACY

-428 RNGEVQLDRD
+428 RNGEVQLNRD
-438 LVLARMKPWLES
+438 AVLAKLKPWLES
-450 ATNLKVGQNLKYDA
+450 ASHLKVGQNLKYDA
-464 HIFANYGITLKGVA
+464 HIFANYGITLGGVA

-554 QESPGLLYIY
+554 QQSPGLLYVY
-564 EKVEMPAM
+564 EKIEMPAM

-585 DSALLAKQ
+585 DSALLGQQ

-599 RLLELEGEIHKLAGQ
+599 RLLELEGEIHQLAGQ

-729 AFVPAE
+729 AFVPAD

-755 AEDENLLTAFREGKD
+755 AEDENLLAAFRDGKD

-780 GIPLDDVNSEQRRYA
+780 GIPLEDVNSEQRRYA

-833 PGVAQYMERTR
+833 PGVAQYMEQTR

-929 ELEIVQ
+929 EIDLLQ
-935 AKLPGLMCNVAQL
+935 AKLPDLMCNVAQL

>member
-1 MPTLGWFLNQTCR
+1 
-14 QFTTRLYDCGMTKHR
+14 MTKHR

-167 PSVSLINTM
+167 PSVTLINTM

-194 ELIVDYLSIIGDTVD
+194 ELIVDYLSIIGDAVD

-236 ANADQVKGVVGENL
+236 ANADQIKGVVGENL
-250 RATLSWLPQ
+250 RATLPWLPQ

-275 LPSLDDLHAKSE
+275 LPGLDDLHAKSE

-310 QLTSPEN
+310 QLTSPEDQ
-317 KGEPASFDLV
+317 GSEVVTFDLA
-327 GSPISNDPE
+327 GSPISNASE
-336 ENSDGAKKTRVIAIS
+336 ENSGGEKKARVIAS
-351 PTKDLSQETRDSHD
+351 APTKDLSQATRDTQD

-375 DEIGLE
+375 DEAGLDK
-381 RWLKKIEVSTL
+381 WLKKIESSAL

-414 SVTPGEACY
+414 SVKPGEACY

-428 RNGEVQLDRD
+428 RNGEAQLDRD
-438 LVLARMKPWLES
+438 VVLNRMKSWLES
-450 ATNLKVGQNLKYDA
+450 AAHFKVGQNLKYDS
-464 HIFANYGITLKGVA
+464 HIFANYGITLQGVA
-478 FDTLLESYVLESHLP
+478 FDTLLESYVLESHMP

-523 FDQVDLKIATDYA
+523 FDQVDLQIATDYA

-554 QESPGLLYIY
+554 QESAGLLYIY
-564 EKVEMPAM
+564 ENVEMPAM

-599 RLLELEGEIHKLAGQ
+599 RLLELEGEIHQLAGQ

-729 AFVPAE
+729 AFIPAN

-905 EKEQLKTKL
+905 EKEQLKTKM
-914 LLQVHDELVLDVPFD
+914 LLQVHDELVFDVPLD
-929 ELEIVQ
+929 EIELLQ
-935 AKLPGLMCNVAQL
+935 AKLPDLMCHVADL

>member
-1 MPTLGWFLNQTCR
+1 
-14 QFTTRLYDCGMTKHR
+14 MTKHR

-60 YGMVNMMRRARSEL
+60 YGVVNMMRRARSEL
-74 KADHIAC
+74 QADHIAC

-146 TQAGWETII
+146 TAAGWETII

-167 PSVSLINTM
+167 SSVTLINTM
-176 TNEKLDIEG
+176 TDEKLDIEG
-185 VKEKFGVPP
+185 VIAKFGVPP
-194 ELIVDYLSIIGDTVD
+194 ERIVDYLSIIGDTVD

-229 GNLDNLM
+229 GDLDQLM
-236 ANADQVKGVVGENL
+236 ANADQIKGVVGENL
-250 RATLSWLPQ
+250 RNTLAWLPQ

-265 VKTDCDLSPH
+265 VKTDCDLSAH
-275 LPSLDDLHAKSE
+275 LPCLDDLHAKPE
-287 DAPLLRELFERYA
+287 DATQLRDLFERYA

-310 QLTSPEN
+310 QLGGAPGLEV
-317 KGEPASFDLV
+317 GGGFDLA
-327 GSPISNDPE
+327 GSPMKTVSHV
-336 ENSDGAKKTRVIAIS
+336 SDQGANKKSCTIALA
-351 PTKDLSQETRDSHD
+351 PTTALSQETADRQG
-365 AIERHYECVV
+365 AIAKSYECVV
-375 DEIGLE
+375 DEAAFE
-381 RWLKKIEVSTL
+381 RWMRKIEASQL

-414 SVTPGEACY
+414 CVTPGEACY

-428 RNGEVQLDRD
+428 RNGETQLKRED
-438 LVLARMKPWLES
+438 VLARMKPWLEN
-450 ATNLKVGQNLKYDA
+450 AAALKVGQNLKYDA
-464 HIFANYGITLKGVA
+464 HILANYGITLQGIA
-478 FDTLLESYVLESHLP
+478 FDTLLESYVLESHMP

-499 AERHLGMK
+499 ADRHLGMK
-507 TIRYEEVCGKG
+507 TVRYEEVCGKG

-523 FDQVDLKIATDYA
+523 FDQVDLSIATNYA

-545 LHLELWPQI
+545 LHATLWPQI
-554 QESPGLLYIY
+554 QANPGLLYIY
-564 EKVEMPAM
+564 QQIEMPAM

-585 DSALLAKQ
+585 DTALLSKQ
-593 GQQVGK
+593 GQEVGK
-599 RLLELEGEIHKLAGQ
+599 RLLALEGEIHTLAGQ

-632 ELPVIKKTP
+632 ALPVIKKTP

-680 KLPRMA
+680 KLPRMV

-696 FSQATAVTGRLASSD
+696 FSQATAVTGRLASSE

-729 AFVPAE
+729 AFIPAE

-755 AEDENLLTAFREGKD
+755 AEDENLLAAFAAGRD

-780 GIPLDDVNSEQRRYA
+780 GVSLEAVTSEQRRYA

-820 AAQNYIAKYFDRY
+820 AAQIYIAKYFDRY

-893 IKLAMIAVEDWL
+893 IKLAMVAVENWL
-905 EKEQLKTKL
+905 EKEQLKTRM
-914 LLQVHDELVLDVPFD
+914 LLQVHDELVFDVPLD
-929 ELEIVQ
+929 ELALLQE
-935 AKLPGLMCNVAQL
+935 KLPDLMCKVADL
-948 KVPLVVSIGIGDNW
+948 KVPLVVGIGIGDNW

>member
-1 MPTLGWFLNQTCR
+1 
-14 QFTTRLYDCGMTKHR
+14 MTKHR

-74 KADHIAC
+74 KADYIAC
-81 VFDAK
+81 IFDAK

-130 SGVEADDVIG
+130 TGVEADDVIA

-167 PSVSLINTM
+167 PSVTLINTM
-176 TNEKLDIEG
+176 TNEKLDTEG
-185 VKEKFGVPP
+185 VIAKFGVPP
-194 ELIVDYLSIIGDTVD
+194 ERIVDYLSIIGDAVD

-229 GNLDNLM
+229 GDLDNLM
-236 ANADQVKGVVGENL
+236 ANANQVKGVVGENL
-250 RATLSWLPQ
+250 RAALDWLPQ

-275 LPSLDDLHAKSE
+275 LPGLEDLHAKPE

-310 QLTSPEN
+310 KLSSSDGVVE
-317 KGEPASFDLV
+317 EVAFDLT
-327 GSPISNDPE
+327 GSPLPLATSSAYSTDT
-336 ENSDGAKKTRVIAIS
+336 KKAS
-351 PTKDLSQETRDSHD
+351 APTKVLTQDVTDLQD
-365 AIERHYECVV
+365 AIGRNYECVV
-375 DEIGLE
+375 DEAGLD
-381 RWLKKIEVSTL
+381 RWLKKIENAQLV
-392 TAVDT
+392 AIDT
-397 ETTSLDALAAEL
+397 ETTGLDALVAEL

-428 RNGEVQLDRD
+428 RHGETQLSRD
-438 LVLARMKPWLES
+438 LVLSRFKPWLES
-450 ATNLKVGQNLKYDA
+450 SAHLKVGQNLKYDA
-464 HIFANYGITLKGVA
+464 HIFANYGITLQGIR
-478 FDTLLESYVLESHLP
+478 FDTMLESYVLESHLP

-499 AERHLGMK
+499 AERHLGVK

-554 QESPGLLYIY
+554 QANPGLLYVY
-564 EKVEMPAM
+564 EKIEMPAM

-585 DSALLAKQ
+585 DSALLSKQ
-593 GQQVGK
+593 GQEVGK
-599 RLLELEGEIHKLAGQ
+599 RLLALEGEIHQLAGQ
-614 PFNIQSPKQIA
+614 PFNIQSPKQIS
-625 EILFGQL
+625 EILFVQL
-632 ELPVIKKTP
+632 ELPVVKKTP

-729 AFVPAE
+729 AFIPAD

-755 AEDENLLTAFREGKD
+755 AEDENLLAAFAAGKD

-780 GIPLDDVNSEQRRYA
+780 GVPLEAVTSEQRRYA

-805 MSAFGLAGNLGIERS
+805 MSAFGLASNLGIERA
-820 AAQNYIAKYFDRY
+820 AAQNYIARYFDRY

-844 LEARENGYVETVF
+844 GEAREHGYVETVF

-905 EKEQLKTKL
+905 EKEQLKTRM
-914 LLQVHDELVLDVPFD
+914 LLQVHDELVFDVPLD
-929 ELEIVQ
+929 EVALLKE
-935 AKLPGLMCNVAQL
+935 KLPGLMCSVAEL
-948 KVPLVVSIGIGDNW
+948 KVPLLVSIGIGDNW

>member
-1 MPTLGWFLNQTCR
+1 
-14 QFTTRLYDCGMTKHR
+14 MTKHR

-117 AMVKALGWPVLMV
+117 LMVKALGWPVLMV

-167 PSVSLINTM
+167 PSVTLINTM
-176 TNEKLDIEG
+176 TNEKLDVDG
-185 VKEKFGVPP
+185 VIEKFGVPP
-194 ELIVDYLSIIGDTVD
+194 ELIVDYLSIIGDAVD

-229 GNLDNLM
+229 GNLDNLI

-250 RATLSWLPQ
+250 RATLNWLPQ

-275 LPSLDDLHAKSE
+275 LPGLDDLHAKPE
-287 DAPLLRELFERYA
+287 DAALLRELFERYA

-310 QLTSPEN
+310 QLESPSNQAVE
-317 KGEPASFDLV
+317 GVSVDLA
-327 GSPISNDPE
+327 GTPISNKTAE
-336 ENSDGAKKTRVIAIS
+336 VESKKTLSSAGAI
-351 PTKDLSQETRDSHD
+351 PKTAAADSLD
-365 AIERHYECVV
+365 RQYECVT
-375 DEIGLE
+375 DEANLE
-381 RWLKKIEVSTL
+381 KWLKKIEVAEL

-414 SVTPGEACY
+414 SVQPGEACY

-428 RNGEVQLDRD
+428 RNGETQLGRD
-438 LVLARMKPWLES
+438 YVLSRMKSWLES
-450 ATNLKVGQNLKYDA
+450 KAHLKVGQNLKYDI
-464 HIFANYGITLKGVA
+464 HVFANYGITLGGVA

-493 HNMDSL
+493 HNMDSM
-499 AERHLGMK
+499 AERHLGVK

-518 VHQIG
+518 AHQIG
-523 FDQVDLKIATDYA
+523 FDQVDLQVATDYA

-545 LHLELWPQI
+545 LHQEIWPQI
-554 QESPGLLYIY
+554 QANPGLLFVYQQI
-564 EKVEMPAM
+564 EMPAM
-572 RVLGIMERNGIRI
+572 HVLGVMERNGIRI
-585 DSALLAKQ
+585 DSALLGKQ

-599 RLLELEGEIHKLAGQ
+599 RLLELEGEIHQLAGQ

-632 ELPVIKKTP
+632 ELPIIKKTP

-729 AFVPAE
+729 AFVPAD

-780 GIPLDDVNSEQRRYA
+780 GIPLEEVNSEQRRYA

-805 MSAFGLAGNLGIERS
+805 MSAFGLAGNLGIERA

-905 EKEQLKTKL
+905 EKEKLKTKL
-914 LLQVHDELVLDVPFD
+914 LLQVHDELVFDVPFD
-929 ELEIVQ
+929 EIERLQ
-935 AKLPGLMCNVAQL
+935 AKLPDLMCNVAQL

>member
-1 MPTLGWFLNQTCR
+1 
-14 QFTTRLYDCGMTKHR
+14 MTKHR

-117 AMVKALGWPVLMV
+117 AIVKALGWPVLMV

-146 TQAGWETII
+146 TEAGWETII

-167 PSVSLINTM
+167 PSVTLINTM
-176 TNEKLDIEG
+176 TNEKLDIDG
-185 VKEKFGVPP
+185 VIEKFGVPP
-194 ELIVDYLSIIGDTVD
+194 DRIVDYLSIIGDAVD

-229 GNLDNLM
+229 GDLDNLM

-250 RATLSWLPQ
+250 RASLSWLPQ

-275 LPSLDDLHAKSE
+275 LPGLDDLHAKSE
-287 DAPLLRELFERYA
+287 DPALLRELFERYA

-310 QLTSPEN
+310 QLISPSD
-317 KGEPASFDLV
+317 KASEALTEFDLA
-327 GSPISNDPE
+327 GTPIINAVSDEVTE
-336 ENSDGAKKTRVIAIS
+336 EKKSVVIAIS
-351 PTKDLSQETRDSHD
+351 PTRDLSQDTRDLQD
-365 AIERHYECVV
+365 AITKHYECIV
-375 DEIGLE
+375 DEVGLE
-381 RWLKKIEVSTL
+381 RWLKKIESAEL

-414 SVTPGEACY
+414 SVKPGEACY

-428 RNGEVQLDRD
+428 RNGEVQLDRAT
-438 LVLARMKPWLES
+438 VLKRMRPWLES
-450 ATNLKVGQNLKYDA
+450 KTHLKVGQNLKYDA
-464 HIFANYGITLKGVA
+464 HIFANYGITLGGIA

-554 QESPGLLYIY
+554 QESPGLLYVY
-564 EKVEMPAM
+564 EKIEMPAM

-599 RLLELEGEIHKLAGQ
+599 RLLELEGEIHQLAGQ

-625 EILFGQL
+625 EILFVQL

-686 DPKTGRVHTN
+686 DPRTGRVHTN

-729 AFVPAE
+729 AFVPAD

-755 AEDENLLTAFREGKD
+755 AEDENLLAAFRDGKD

-780 GIPLDDVNSEQRRYA
+780 AVPLDDVSSEQRRYA

-833 PGVAQYMERTR
+833 PGVAQYMEHTR

-905 EKEQLKTKL
+905 EKEHLKTKL
-914 LLQVHDELVLDVPFD
+914 LLQVHDELVFDVPLD
-929 ELEIVQ
+929 EIELLQ
-935 AKLPGLMCNVAQL
+935 AKLPGLMCNVAEL
-948 KVPLVVSIGIGDNW
+948 RVPLVVSIGIGDNW